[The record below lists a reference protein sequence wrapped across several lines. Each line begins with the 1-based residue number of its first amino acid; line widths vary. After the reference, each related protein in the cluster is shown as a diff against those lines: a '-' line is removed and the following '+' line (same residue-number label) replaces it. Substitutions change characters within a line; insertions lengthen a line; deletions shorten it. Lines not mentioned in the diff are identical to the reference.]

1 MKNKAGHGHLDL
13 IIGYYNN
20 LMRALDKLKEATEFL
35 KRYGIEDAG
44 REAEIIISHCL
55 GTDRTVLYRDNLVIN
70 KGQLEEI
77 DEFLRKRS
85 KREPLQYILGYVDFY
100 GLKIKVGKGVLIPRP
115 ETELLAEEAIK
126 TVRQKFNP
134 PLLPDNPPLPP
145 FSKGGMGGFKK
156 GGNGGICILDL
167 CTGSGCLALALAR
180 EFPDAKVY
188 GTDTSENAIRYAKEN
203 AELNCINNVTFLEGN
218 LFDPIA
224 ELTARHPSPVT
235 FNLIVSNPPYI
246 GRDDI
251 KNLQLEIKDWEPVEA
266 LNGGEDGLD
275 YYRNIIP
282 GAKGY
287 LKKEGYL
294 ILEIGT
300 EQSEEVRK
308 IAKDAGFGNISLIKD
323 YAGIERIF
331 VARA

>member
-1 MKNKAGHGHLDL
+1 MKNKAGHGYLDL

-35 KRYGIEDAG
+35 NRYGIEDAG

-55 GTDRTVLYRDNLVIN
+55 GTDRTVLYRDNPEIRE
-70 KGQLEEI
+70 EEI
-77 DEFLRKRS
+77 ERIDELLKRRS

-126 TVRQKFNP
+126 AVKREA
-134 PLLPDNPPLPP
+134 L
-145 FSKGGMGGFKK
+145 SVMR
-156 GGNGGICILDL
+156 ILDL

-180 EFPDAKVY
+180 EFLDAKVY

-203 AELNCINNVTFLEGN
+203 AELTCINNVTFLEGN

-224 ELTARHPSPVT
+224 ELIACHPSPVT
-235 FNLIVSNPPYI
+235 FDLIVSNPPYI
-246 GRDDI
+246 KRDDI
-251 KNLQLEIKDWEPVEA
+251 KNLQPEVKDWEPVEA
-266 LNGGEDGLD
+266 LAGGEDGLD
-275 YYRNIIP
+275 YYRAIIP
-282 GAKGY
+282 EARGY
-287 LKKEGYL
+287 LKEGGYL
-294 ILEIGT
+294 ILEIGAG
-300 EQSEEVRK
+300 QSREVRR
-308 IAKDAGFGNISLIKD
+308 IAEEAGFINISLIKD

>member
-1 MKNKAGHGHLDL
+1 LGL

-20 LMRALDKLKEATEFL
+20 LMRALDRLREATEFL

-55 GTDRTVLYRDNLVIN
+55 GTDRAVLYRDNPEIP
-70 KGQLEEI
+70 EEESKRI
-77 DEFLRKRS
+77 DELLKRRS
-85 KREPLQYILGYVDFY
+85 KREPLQYILGYVDFH

-126 TVRQKFNP
+126 AVKREALSVMRKEKNTEP
-134 PLLPDNPPLPP
+134 PLNSSLVTRH
-145 FSKGGMGGFKK
+145 SSQ
-156 GGNGGICILDL
+156 IILDL

-218 LFDPIA
+218 LFDPIE
-224 ELTARHPSPVT
+224 ELVTRHPSPVT
-235 FNLIVSNPPYI
+235 FDLIVSNPPYI
-246 GRDDI
+246 RRDDM

-266 LNGGEDGLD
+266 LDGGENGLD
-275 YYRNIIP
+275 YYRAIIP
-282 GAKGY
+282 EAKGY
-287 LKKEGYL
+287 LKEGGYL
-294 ILEIGT
+294 ILEIGAG
-300 EQSEEVRK
+300 QSREVRR
-308 IAKDAGFGNISLIKD
+308 IAEEAGFINISLIKD

>member
-1 MKNKAGHGHLDL
+1 MK
-13 IIGYYNN
+13 
-20 LMRALDKLKEATEFL
+20 ALDKLREATEFL
-35 KRYGIEDAG
+35 NRYGIEDAN

-55 GTDRTVLYRDNLVIN
+55 GTDRTVLYRDNPKIR
-70 KGQLEEI
+70 EEEIERI
-77 DEFLRKRS
+77 DEFLKRRS

-115 ETELLAEEAIK
+115 ETELLAKEAIK
-126 TVRQKFNP
+126 AVKREA
-134 PLLPDNPPLPP
+134 L
-145 FSKGGMGGFKK
+145 SVMR
-156 GGNGGICILDL
+156 ILDL

-203 AELNCINNVTFLEGN
+203 AELNCINNVTFLLGN
-218 LFDPIA
+218 LFNPI
-224 ELTARHPSPVT
+224 EKLVTHHSSPVN
-235 FNLIVSNPPYI
+235 FDLIISNPPYI
-246 GRDDI
+246 RRNDI

-275 YYRNIIP
+275 YYRAIIP
-282 GAKGY
+282 EAEGY
-287 LKKEGYL
+287 LKKGGYL

-300 EQSEEVRK
+300 DQSKGVRRIAEE
-308 IAKDAGFGNISLIKD
+308 AGFLNISMIKD

>member
-1 MKNKAGHGHLDL
+1 MKNKAGHGYLDL

-44 REAEIIISHCL
+44 REAEIIVSHCI
-55 GTDRTVLYRDNLVIN
+55 GINRTVLYRDNPEIR
-70 KGQLEEI
+70 EEKIERI
-77 DEFLRKRS
+77 DELLKRRS

-126 TVRQKFNP
+126 AVKREALSVMRKEKNTEL
-134 PLLPDNPPLPP
+134 PLNSSLVTRHSSL
-145 FSKGGMGGFKK
+145 
-156 GGNGGICILDL
+156 IILDL

-224 ELTARHPSPVT
+224 ELIARHPSPVN
-235 FNLIVSNPPYI
+235 FDIIVSNPPYI
-246 GRDDI
+246 RRDDI
-251 KNLQLEIKDWEPVEA
+251 KNLQLEIKNWEPVEA
-266 LNGGEDGLD
+266 LDGGKDGLD
-275 YYRNIIP
+275 YYRAIIP
-282 GAKGY
+282 EAKGY
-287 LKKEGYL
+287 LKREGFL
-294 ILEIGT
+294 IFEIGAG
-300 EQSEEVRK
+300 QSEEVSK
-308 IAKDAGFGNISLIKD
+308 IAKDTGFGNISLIKD

-331 VARA
+331 VAKI